1 MRLRKRL
8 MAAVISLPLAFP
20 MTAVAQPV
28 AVANY
33 RDWSVFTE
41 TVDGD
46 TVCYAA
52 TAADDLAPKSV
63 EHGEVHFYVSTW
75 KSGAARA
82 QPSLKA
88 GQELRPDLAVTAQV
102 GRQKWTMFSA
112 GREAF
117 ALDSDDPALVAALK
131 RGSELRIEAVTTQ
144 GDTRVTYHFS
154 LAGSTDAIDKAAAIC
169 R

>member
-1 MRLRKRL
+1 MTLRTRL
-8 MAAVISLPLAFP
+8 MAAFICLPIGLSA
-20 MTAVAQPV
+20 MAHAQPV
-28 AVANY
+28 AVAKY

-41 TVDGD
+41 TVNGD

-52 TAADDLAPKSV
+52 TAADDLAPKGF

-88 GQELRPDLAVTAQV
+88 GQDLRPDLAVTAQV

-117 ALDSDDPALVAALK
+117 ALDTDDPALVAALK
-131 RGSELRIEAVTTQ
+131 RGSELRVEAVTTR

-154 LAGSTDAIDKAAAIC
+154 LAGSTDAIEKAAAIC